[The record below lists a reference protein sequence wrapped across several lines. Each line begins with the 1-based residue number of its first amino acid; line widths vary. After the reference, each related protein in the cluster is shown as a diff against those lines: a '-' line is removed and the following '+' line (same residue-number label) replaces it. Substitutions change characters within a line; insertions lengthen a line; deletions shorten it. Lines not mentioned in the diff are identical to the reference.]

1 MHSHSDKHSCLFP
14 SGLPT
19 QLHCPVSDMLTP
31 EFTAVDPW
39 RSVMP
44 IRYVS
49 CNDDGIYCH
58 LRSLTLFFPW
68 IDKTDRYRSGRGLTK
83 GMRDAG
89 ALHNGIPRRL
99 PEKNPLSD
107 ANIRRIHGWLD
118 DCVAKHGCCRTKKL
132 PRLPTRVIDVGS
144 SGGQNPRLLETDRR
158 PAHYLA
164 LSHCWGTQTAF
175 EGHTRLLQSNL
186 QDLLTEIPIASISKN
201 FQDAIEVVRKLKF
214 KYLWIDALCIIQDSK
229 SDWENESARMNDV
242 YECSHLT
249 LVATSAGSSNDGFLE
264 RSKPSVVDLPYRDD
278 TDPTIEGT
286 FSISRCVTRLSWKLV
301 DQTAWNTRGW
311 TFQER
316 LLSRRLLH
324 FTSAMLFWECR
335 AIDSSEVDADKRQLS
350 HRPQWILSHPDD
362 DQAAVRPTFDLN
374 SSYDR
379 WYVVLYRYV
388 VH

>member
-1 MHSHSDKHSCLFP
+1 M
-14 SGLPT
+14 
-19 QLHCPVSDMLTP
+19 
-31 EFTAVDPW
+31 
-39 RSVMP
+39 
-44 IRYVS
+44 
-49 CNDDGIYCH
+49 
-58 LRSLTLFFPW
+58 
-68 IDKTDRYRSGRGLTK
+68 YRSGRGLTK

-107 ANIRRIHGWLD
+107 ANTRRIHGWLD
-118 DCVAKHGCCRTKKL
+118 DCVAKHGCCHTKKL